1 VRTGPSW
8 FGAASVESGSLPT
21 LGRVLG
27 AKTIQVAGGIFML
40 MLTPTV
46 NGLHS
51 WAAYPWGCFWAVATI
66 MTIVAYREP
75 Y

>member
-1 VRTGPSW
+1 MM
-8 FGAASVESGSLPT
+8 
-21 LGRVLG
+21 G
-27 AKTIQVAGGIFML
+27 AKTIRVAGGIFML

-46 NGLHS
+46 HGLNE
-51 WAAYPWGCFWAVATI
+51 WAAYPWGLFWAIATI